1 MPFAG
6 INYIAVVFAAA
17 ATFGFGFVYYMALG
31 KYWMTAAGRTKAEIE
46 GSKSP
51 LPFIIAA
58 IAQLVIAF
66 MLAGVMGHLGHNA
79 VNVTHGLITGLFLWV
94 GFVITTMAVNHAFQG
109 AKPML
114 TVIDGGHWLGVL
126 LLQGLML
133 GWIGV

>member
-17 ATFGFGFVYYMALG
+17 ASFGFGFLYYMSLG
-31 KYWMTAAGRTKAEIE
+31 KYWMAAAGKTKAEIE
-46 GSKSP
+46 GNKSP
-51 LPFIIAA
+51 LPFIVAA
-58 IAQLVIAF
+58 VAQLVIAF
-66 MLAGVMGHLGHNA
+66 MLAGVLGHLGHDS
-79 VNVTHGLITGLFLWV
+79 VDVRHGLITGLFLWV

-114 TVIDGGHWLGVL
+114 TLIDGGHWLGVL

>member
-6 INYIAVVFAAA
+6 INYVAVVFAAA
-17 ATFGFGFVYYMALG
+17 ASFGFGFFYYMSLG
-31 KYWMTAAGRTKAEIE
+31 KLWMAAAGRTKADIE
-46 GSKSP
+46 GNKSP

-58 IAQLVIAF
+58 VAQLVIAF
-66 MLAGVMGHLGHNA
+66 MLAGAMGHLGEYSVRNG
-79 VNVTHGLITGLFLWV
+79 VVSGLFLWV

-114 TVIDGGHWLGVL
+114 TLIDGGHWLGVL

>member
-1 MPFAG
+1 
-6 INYIAVVFAAA
+6 
-17 ATFGFGFVYYMALG
+17 
-31 KYWMTAAGRTKAEIE
+31 MTAAGRTKAEIE